1 MFSAGKTSGTSGAV
15 ALTNSYTPAATTSYL
30 LGTTNG
36 TPTNSALWS
45 LSLWIKRS
53 NVTAA
58 AQVIT
63 ANVTG
68 PFEGLYIADSSG
80 VIYLYLNGAIALTGP
95 ALLDTASWYHIYVTV
110 TPGLA
115 QMYING
121 SLVAFTPPFGP
132 FVTSFYYNASGYQKI
147 FANYA
152 GAVNP
157 FYGSIAGV
165 YFTDGNNYS
174 INKFGYNNPDTG
186 VWQPGGPNAIAIN
199 ATGAYGAN
207 GFNLLFNTPAI
218 GRNLASA
225 GNQFT
230 ESGARI
236 ATNYDVPPVSYNT
249 ANYAV
254 FNPLRQNV
262 GTLTIGNTKLENGF
276 AFSTMAMTSGLW
288 YWEITFTG
296 SGTCGVSN
304 GTAVVQQSLT
314 SGSNTTYGFRFNP
327 LTGVLSF
334 TTNGSSYTNVGS
346 PLAPG
351 ILPYTMIADSFT
363 SAGAY
368 VSYNS
373 GLQPFTYA
381 VPTGFDK
388 LNSYN
393 LPNAGI
399 LTGNTN
405 LNVTNYLGTGTNG
418 QAYTYFGLYPSGST
432 MQPDLL
438 WIKRKSGAGD
448 WVVADSLRQPFN
460 SMLFLNSR
468 SPGTTSTSYVQSLN
482 ANGFTVGNDITVN
495 RNTDNYTSY
504 GWKANGST
512 YTTPTQGT
520 ISSSSSTNT
529 TNGFS
534 IVNYTGTGVTGT
546 VGHGLNVAPEFIITK
561 QYNGP
566 FFRGWAVYHK
576 QLGPNSVLFIDST
589 GSPTTNSIYW
599 NNTAPT
605 STVFTVGTA
614 TEVNESA
621 RSYVAYCWNSVIGY
635 SSVGSW
641 TGSGNAAT
649 GPFVYTGFQP
659 AFLMYKGN
667 NIGNWIII
675 DGQNNPTNSSNQFL
689 NPNLDTGVQTGNKV
703 DLLSNG
709 FKISTA
715 DADTNEL
722 PFTYYYIAFAAFPL
736 SIATAR

>member
-1 MFSAGKTSGTSGAV
+1 MFSASKSSGISGAV

-30 LGTTNG
+30 LGAANG

-63 ANVTG
+63 SNVTG

-110 TPGLA
+110 SPGLA

-132 FVTSFYYNASGYQKI
+132 FVYSYYYNAAGYQKI
-147 FANYA
+147 FANYN

-174 INKFGYNNPDTG
+174 ISKFGYNNPDTG

-199 ATGAYGAN
+199 ATGGYGAN
-207 GFNLLFNTPAI
+207 GFNLLFNTSDI
-218 GRNLASA
+218 GRNLVYA

-236 ATNYDVPPVSYNT
+236 ATNYDVPPVSFNT
-249 ANYAV
+249 ANYSVYNALNTAV
-254 FNPLRQNV
+254 GGV
-262 GTLTIGNTKLENGF
+262 VSIGNTRLEGGV
-276 AFSTMAMTSGLW
+276 AFSTMAMSSGQW

-296 SGTCGVSN
+296 TGSCGVSN
-304 GTAVVQQSLT
+304 LTSTSVQTLP
-314 SGSNTTYGFRFNP
+314 SGSNTIYGFRFDAD
-327 LTGVLSF
+327 TGVLSY
-334 TTNGSSYTNVGS
+334 TTNGSSYTNVATGLTS
-346 PLAPG
+346 G
-351 ILPYTMIADSFT
+351 PYFVRSSSDVG
-363 SAGAY
+363 AGFFI
-368 VSYNS
+368 SYNS

-381 VPTGFDK
+381 VPSGFNK

-438 WIKRKSGAGD
+438 WLKRKSGAGD
-448 WVVADSLRQPFN
+448 WVVADSLRQPSN
-460 SMLFLNSR
+460 RILFLNSR
-468 SPGTTSTSYVQSLN
+468 SSAVISTAYVQSLN
-482 ANGFTVGNDITVN
+482 SNGFTVGNDIAVN
-495 RNTDNYTSY
+495 RNGDNYTSY
-504 GWKANGST
+504 GWKANGGT
-512 YTTPTQGT
+512 YTAPTQGSIAST
-520 ISSSSSTNT
+520 SSSNT

-534 IVNYTGTGVTGT
+534 IVTYAGTGVAGT
-546 VGHGLNVAPEFIITK
+546 VGHGLNVAPEFIIVK
-561 QYNGP
+561 QFVGS
-566 FFRGWAVYHK
+566 FTRGWAVYHK
-576 QLGPNSVLFIDST
+576 DLGPNVALFIDST
-589 GSPTTNSIYW
+589 SGGSTSAGFW

-614 TEVNESA
+614 TDVNESTT
-621 RSYVAYCWNSVIGY
+621 SYVAYCWDSIVGY
-635 SSVGSW
+635 SSVGKW
-641 TGSGNAAT
+641 TGTSNAAT

-659 AFLMYKGN
+659 AFVMYKGAN
-667 NIGNWIII
+667 TDNWVII
-675 DGQNNPTNSSNQFL
+675 DGANNPTNSSDQFL
-689 NPNLDTGVQTGNKV
+689 NPNLTTGVQTGNKV

-709 FKISTA
+709 FKISTI
-715 DADTNEL
+715 DADTNSSG
-722 PFTYYYIAFAAFPL
+722 FSYYYIAFAAFPL